1 MTMDWVADTRES
13 YDRVA
18 QPYADFISGA
28 DTTNA
33 YVIGTYGMLAGLCR
47 NDSAPLRP
55 IVADIGCGPG
65 MWVHLL
71 ATMGVEAIGIDLSPG
86 MIDLARARSSGA
98 RFEVGSIHD
107 LPLPTDGVDGAAC
120 MYVLHHLP
128 DDAIDA
134 ALDALV
140 RVVRPG
146 GVLLLGGHIGDQR
159 RVKTEGYGGHP
170 MHVLS
175 LRRPAGLWEAKLR
188 DRGMSIE
195 AHTIYDP
202 DEETCTHTLFARKPA
217 ASTH

>member
-1 MTMDWVADTRES
+1 MTIDWISDTRES

-18 QPYADFISGA
+18 QPYADFTSGA
-28 DTTNA
+28 ATTNA
-33 YVIGTYGMLAGLCR
+33 YMIGTYRVLASLCG
-47 NDSAPLRP
+47 NDRAPLRP
-55 IVADIGCGPG
+55 VVADIGCGPG

-86 MIDLARARSSGA
+86 MIELARARSSDA

-107 LPLPTDGVDGAAC
+107 LPLSAGSLDGVAC

-134 ALDALV
+134 ALDELA

-146 GVLLLGGHIGDQR
+146 GVLLLGGHIGEQR

-175 LRRPAGLWEAKLR
+175 LRRPASLWEDKLR
-188 DRGMSIE
+188 DRGMNIE

-202 DEETCTHTLFARKPA
+202 DEDTRTHTLFARKPA
-217 ASTH
+217 ALTH